1 MTYWYIS
8 LISEFLEQLLQ
19 PSAYQPLPLEMEKA
33 GENELGLLRRPLHAR
48 LGQSTGVK
56 VQSLFVSQIFLDTS
70 QIFLETSQIF
80 LDCLRFLTLSLI
92 SGAGGSHIPF
102 NSGRFTLKNN
112 FPKRS

>member
-56 VQSLFVSQIFLDTS
+56 VQSLFVSQIF
-70 QIFLETSQIF
+70 
-80 LDCLRFLTLSLI
+80 
-92 SGAGGSHIPF
+92 
-102 NSGRFTLKNN
+102 
-112 FPKRS
+112 